1 LAITLVLYTLIW
13 LSLRK
18 RPAPSPPQQL
28 PTAANS
34 RTNIHDGNDD
44 EITHTRSESSIRKPQ
59 PDVNTSANDDHPPPP
74 QHHGGQHKAFLLYP
88 LIYIIC
94 TAPLAFGRIVTMAG
108 VNVPIS
114 YFCTAGALITSNGWL
129 DVLLWGVTR
138 HRLLFTADIDTEESG
153 LETFNFM
160 RTPHERRWGN
170 MVWVEGGGHGHGHG
184 HGVGDGGE
192 ESGRVG
198 GLGKRR
204 LGWRPLGFGGAWG
217 GGGAA
222 GAAAGLDEGGR
233 GAGEGHGHGHSHVED
248 GLAIQMDMVT
258 TVVVEPAGAEQKKIW
273 DREGRRHAA
282 TSSAGSI
289 IREPAYDVDMG
300 LDDTLIKDMR

>member
-1 LAITLVLYTLIW
+1 
-13 LSLRK
+13 
-18 RPAPSPPQQL
+18 
-28 PTAANS
+28 
-34 RTNIHDGNDD
+34 
-44 EITHTRSESSIRKPQ
+44 
-59 PDVNTSANDDHPPPP
+59 
-74 QHHGGQHKAFLLYP
+74 
-88 LIYIIC
+88 
-94 TAPLAFGRIVTMAG
+94 MAG
-108 VNVPIS
+108 VHVPIS

-160 RTPHERRWGN
+160 RTPQGRRWGN

-184 HGVGDGGE
+184 GGDGGE

-204 LGWRPLGFGGAWG
+204 LGWRPRGF
-217 GGGAA
+217 GAA
-222 GAAAGLDEGGR
+222 GAAAGQDEGGR
-233 GAGEGHGHGHSHVED
+233 GVGEGHGHLED

-282 TSSAGSI
+282 TSSAGTI
-289 IREPAYDVDMG
+289 IREPAYDMDMG